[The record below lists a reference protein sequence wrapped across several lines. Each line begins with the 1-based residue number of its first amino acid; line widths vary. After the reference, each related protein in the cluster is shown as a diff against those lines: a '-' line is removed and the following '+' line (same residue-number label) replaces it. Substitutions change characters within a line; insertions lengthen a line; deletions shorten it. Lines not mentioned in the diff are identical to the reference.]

1 VALEKIRLTVSIF
14 HGKIL
19 SAWLRPVSQI
29 FGHGLNGSMPLL
41 GPVAVKNRY
50 APWTLAWIAS
60 ATIHLAVAGAIAVS
74 VVWAPMPDDPQPER
88 VQFEGHWRSLDDD
101 RRMTRWESDGALPAD
116 SRSVDSDPQW
126 SEVMETSRTTQS
138 TTIAK
143 SDSESASFL
152 QRQVERS
159 VADGKRRSETDNQ
172 DKLTRLS
179 RRLTESS
186 NEENID
192 RMADFLEGMMGARDE
207 PSELDSP
214 SQPFQFETA
223 QIDRVRKETDSQ
235 GDVHY
240 HATLVDAHGAKME
253 LELDSETGASL
264 YKTLKIIE
272 SNPLLERVYRRIV
285 MGFLDQMLRQPTK
298 Q

>member
-1 VALEKIRLTVSIF
+1 
-14 HGKIL
+14 
-19 SAWLRPVSQI
+19 
-29 FGHGLNGSMPLL
+29 MPLL
-41 GPVAVKNRY
+41 GPVAAKNRY
-50 APWTLAWIAS
+50 APWTLAWIVS
-60 ATIHLAVAGAIAVS
+60 STIHLVVAGAISVS
-74 VVWAPMPDDPQPER
+74 VVWSPTPDAPQPER
-88 VQFEGHWRSLDDD
+88 VQLEGHWRSLHDDHPT
-101 RRMTRWESDGALPAD
+101 TRWESASALKAD
-116 SRSVDSDPQW
+116 SRSADSDPQW
-126 SEVMETSRTTQS
+126 SEVMETSRAAQTTI
-138 TTIAK
+138 IAK

-186 NEENID
+186 NEENVD
-192 RMADFLEGMMGARDE
+192 RIADFLEGMMGARDE

-214 SQPFQFETA
+214 SQPFEFETA

-235 GDVHY
+235 GNVHY